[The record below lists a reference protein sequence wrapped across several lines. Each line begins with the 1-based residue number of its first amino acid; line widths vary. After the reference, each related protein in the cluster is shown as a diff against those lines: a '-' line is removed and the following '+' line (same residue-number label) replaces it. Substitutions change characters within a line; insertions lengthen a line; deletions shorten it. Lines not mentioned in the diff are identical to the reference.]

1 MLKGMSCF
9 GDCIKASAPGNENS
23 LRNFI
28 NKINKTKSLNNSKK
42 RALVKILENPP
53 ANYKKNTLTRIANI
67 LKPYATNNE
76 TISKLLI
83 PYMNKPNNT
92 RRNANN
98 NSGRLNPLTV
108 VNNTRSR
115 NKIQGIAFLQ
125 PSQLPPNFRPPREK
139 GLPPRTPLRGP
150 PLPRRAPLPPQIPVA
165 PERRP
170 YNSENSGERPPIQ
183 ETIEW
188 FREYSSGN
196 IKKHL
201 QGMGYP
207 EEEIAEA
214 LSEA

>member
-1 MLKGMSCF
+1 
-9 GDCIKASAPGNENS
+9 
-23 LRNFI
+23 
-28 NKINKTKSLNNSKK
+28 
-42 RALVKILENPP
+42 
-53 ANYKKNTLTRIANI
+53 
-67 LKPYATNNE
+67 
-76 TISKLLI
+76 
-83 PYMNKPNNT
+83 MNKPNNT

-98 NSGRLNPLTV
+98 NSVRLNPLTV
-108 VNNTRSR
+108 VNTTRSR

-125 PSQLPPNFRPPREK
+125 PSQLPPNFRPPLHK
-139 GLPPRTPLRGP
+139 DLPPRTPLRGP
-150 PLPRRAPLPPQIPVA
+150 PLPRRAPLPPEP
-165 PERRP
+165 RP
-170 YNSENSGERPPIQ
+170 YNSGERPPIQ

>member
-28 NKINKTKSLNNSKK
+28 NKINNTKPLNNSKK

-92 RRNANN
+92 RRKANN
-98 NSGRLNPLTV
+98 RAILNPLTV

-115 NKIQGIAFLQ
+115 NKIQGIAFLP
-125 PSQLPPNFRPPREK
+125 PSQLPPNFRPSLRN

-150 PLPRRAPLPPQIPVA
+150 PLPRRAPPRRAPLPPEP
-165 PERRP
+165 RP
-170 YNSENSGERPPIQ
+170 YHSENSGERPPIQ

-188 FREYSSGN
+188 LREYSPLS
-196 IKKHL
+196 IKKAL
-201 QGMGYP
+201 IIMGYTK
-207 EEEIAEA
+207 EEIAEA